1 MLEKGL
7 NKLSPKAIRVFFV
20 PMVALAITIPLAFLV
35 LGPLGYT
42 LGEYLTSAILFLYD
56 KLGFL
61 GIALLSGILPFMIAT
76 GMHKA
81 MVPYAVSTYGN
92 LGYEMMYL
100 PASLAHNISESGA
113 CFAVAIKAKDQQKKS
128 VAASAGISA
137 LMGITEPA
145 LYGVTLLN
153 KKVLI
158 SVIVSGFIT
167 GGFCGFVLLKSFV
180 IAGPGLANITMFIDP
195 KNGMNFIYG
204 VIGFVMAF
212 ILSFVITFFLWKEEA
227 NSETPENNDE
237 INTIQAPLKGN
248 VIALESVNDEM
259 FSKKALGDGIAMIP
273 EIGEL
278 YAPCE
283 GTIKMVF
290 DTKHAI
296 GMETTNG
303 TELLFHVGLNTV
315 ELNGKYYEAC
325 VKAGDHVK
333 QGDLLLKF
341 DVEKI
346 KSEGYDVTTP
356 IIVTN
361 TAAYDIFVKGKG
373 QMDPS
378 GIMMMTE
385 RKK

>member
-1 MLEKGL
+1 
-7 NKLSPKAIRVFFV
+7 
-20 PMVALAITIPLAFLV
+20 
-35 LGPLGYT
+35 
-42 LGEYLTSAILFLYD
+42 
-56 KLGFL
+56 
-61 GIALLSGILPFMIAT
+61 
-76 GMHKA
+76 
-81 MVPYAVSTYGN
+81 
-92 LGYEMMYL
+92 
-100 PASLAHNISESGA
+100 
-113 CFAVAIKAKDQQKKS
+113 
-128 VAASAGISA
+128 
-137 LMGITEPA
+137 
-145 LYGVTLLN
+145 
-153 KKVLI
+153 
-158 SVIVSGFIT
+158 
-167 GGFCGFVLLKSFV
+167 
-180 IAGPGLANITMFIDP
+180 MFIDP